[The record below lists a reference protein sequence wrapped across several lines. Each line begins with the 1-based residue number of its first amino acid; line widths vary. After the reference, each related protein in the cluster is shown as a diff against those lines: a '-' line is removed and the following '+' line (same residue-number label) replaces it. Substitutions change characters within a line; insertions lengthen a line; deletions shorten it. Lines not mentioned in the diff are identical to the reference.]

1 MYLGCRVKI
10 PRDGGNIT
18 VKTINGT
25 PYVYI
30 EKGRTYSK
38 EKKYSIPKRTCIG
51 KRDNEQPD
59 FMFPNEKFLKFFP
72 REALPSEKDGRIRS
86 GCLHVG
92 VFFVVRK
99 IISEYKLDEMI
110 ARIIG

>member
-30 EKGRTYSK
+30 ERGRTYSK

-72 REALPSEKDGRIRS
+72 REALPNSSDAS
-86 GCLHVG
+86 L
-92 VFFVVRK
+92 FPL
-99 IISEYKLDEMI
+99 SQA
-110 ARIIG
+110 AR

>member
-30 EKGRTYSK
+30 ERGRTYSK

-59 FMFPNEKFLKFFP
+59 FMFLNGH
-72 REALPSEKDGRIRS
+72 ALGNGITNSRISCSLMRS
-86 GCLHVG
+86 
-92 VFFVVRK
+92 F
-99 IISEYKLDEMI
+99 
-110 ARIIG
+110 

>member
-30 EKGRTYSK
+30 ERGRTYSK

-72 REALPSEKDGRIRS
+72 REALPDHRA
-86 GCLHVG
+86 GCRPVP
-92 VFFVVRK
+92 
-99 IISEYKLDEMI
+99 
-110 ARIIG
+110 

>member
-30 EKGRTYSK
+30 ERGRSYSK
-38 EKKYSIPKRTCIG
+38 EKKYSIVDCQVELT
-51 KRDNEQPD
+51 
-59 FMFPNEKFLKFFP
+59 
-72 REALPSEKDGRIRS
+72 
-86 GCLHVG
+86 H
-92 VFFVVRK
+92 FFV
-99 IISEYKLDEMI
+99 EN
-110 ARIIG
+110 

>member
-1 MYLGCRVKI
+1 MIIMYLGCRVKI

-30 EKGRTYSK
+30 ERGRTYSK

-59 FMFPNEKFLKFFP
+59 FMFPKGVCRNNGKK
-72 REALPSEKDGRIRS
+72 SDIIR
-86 GCLHVG
+86 
-92 VFFVVRK
+92 
-99 IISEYKLDEMI
+99 
-110 ARIIG
+110 

>member
-30 EKGRTYSK
+30 ERGRSYSK

-51 KRDNEQPD
+51 KRDSEQPD
-59 FMFPNEKFLKFFP
+59 FILNFLYILTLSQPEGFRLP
-72 REALPSEKDGRIRS
+72 RYYQSTYSELVTNFNIHRR
-86 GCLHVG
+86 
-92 VFFVVRK
+92 
-99 IISEYKLDEMI
+99 
-110 ARIIG
+110 

>member
-30 EKGRTYSK
+30 ERGRAYSK

-51 KRDNEQPD
+51 KQDPEQPD

-72 REALPSEKDGRIRS
+72 RELLQKKTGASAADASMSELSLLSGRS
-86 GCLHVG
+86 YP
-92 VFFVVRK
+92 
-99 IISEYKLDEMI
+99 IISWMK
-110 ARIIG
+110 